1 MFHRGISVFFARPVI
16 LGSLLLAC
24 TLGAVAQRHGGG
36 EGVGTLTGSAGR
48 PDGVD
53 QKDSLR
59 DFHQALALQATS
71 QQVAEFQTLVKNT
84 ESAQAALRS
93 LQQQLEKGSGDGLTT
108 DVLNREIESAKSGS
122 KKFEEGFSPEQKS
135 GLKEVCKRLE
145 KSGSDVEQEQKRLDQ
160 SLEVKAAGS
169 ELSARAASLEK
180 VLTDFYNQQL
190 ALGREM
196 SITLANGQ
204 DVAFTLPTVKSTVNI
219 GKRTVAV
226 TVFGTLSQTA
236 VQGGQR
242 TFTLT
247 LVDDL
252 SDLEQNI
259 TELLRAELDS
269 SQSCGQRVAIRQATL
284 APETPASLLVIKLH
298 YERWSCSG
306 AFGQQSTTELAEGD
320 GSMEI
325 KLTAAVENGAL
336 KIVAAPGRVDATGMM
351 GEALRSGSLGEVLRE
366 QAAQVVLSGA
376 NAGSNFKITL
386 PLAVQN
392 SAIMQ
397 SAKFQGSGVGSL
409 SVVLGGQV
417 AISNEQADQL
427 ASQLN
432 QGLSAQGNPDSV
444 PQLVT
449 RPQE

>member
-1 MFHRGISVFFARPVI
+1 MFHRGISFSAARLLI
-16 LGSLLLAC
+16 LGLLL
-24 TLGAVAQRHGGG
+24 LGCPFVARAQRHGGG
-36 EGVGTLTGSAGR
+36 QGIGTLTGAAGR

-59 DFHQALALQATS
+59 DFHQALAVQATG
-71 QQVAEFQTLVKNT
+71 QQIAEFQTLVKNT
-84 ESAQAALRS
+84 EAAQAALRS
-93 LQQQLEKGSGDGLTT
+93 LQQQLEKGSRDALAT
-108 DVLNREIESAKSGS
+108 DALDRALESARNGS

-135 GLKEVCKRLE
+135 GLREISKRLD
-145 KSGSDVEQEQKRLDQ
+145 KSESDLDQEQKRFDQ
-160 SLEVKAAGS
+160 SLDLKTAGS
-169 ELSARAASLEK
+169 DTHTENLARALG
-180 VLTDFYNQQL
+180 DFSNQQL

-204 DVAFTLPTVKSTVNI
+204 DLAFTLPPVKSPVNI
-219 GKRTVAV
+219 GKQTVGV

-236 VQGGQR
+236 VQGVQR
-242 TFTLT
+242 TFRLT

-252 SDLEQNI
+252 SDVEQNI

-269 SQSCGQRVAIRQATL
+269 SQTCGQRVAIRQATL
-284 APETPASLLVIKLH
+284 APQTPASLLVIKLH

-306 AFGQQSTTELAEGD
+306 AFGQQAATELAEGD

-325 KLTAAVENGAL
+325 KLTATVEKGMV

-351 GEALRSGSLGEVLRE
+351 GEALRSGSLGEDLRE
-366 QAAQVVLSGA
+366 QAARVVLSGA
-376 NAGSNFKITL
+376 QAGSNFKITL

-392 SAIMQ
+392 SAALQ
-397 SAKFQGSGVGSL
+397 TARFQDTGVGSL

-417 AISNEQADQL
+417 EISNEQADQL

-432 QGLSAQGNPDSV
+432 QALSAQGNPASGEV

-449 RPQE
+449 RPQ